1 MARMRTFSVLAVSA
15 RTERSADESS
25 SIHLA

>member
-1 MARMRTFSVLAVSA
+1 MARVRNFSVLAASA